1 MTHKLALILVLVVVS
16 VSPAFAQGG
25 TGPDQGELPLPV
37 GGIVFNLQ
45 PEVIQAMQAA
55 HMTWISHWIGL
66 NANTDLAAIRDFI
79 DQSHQAGFKVL
90 LNVIGDVEQLAA
102 LGEAYYPIFAA
113 SLEEIA
119 ALSPDAIQVWRE
131 MNLAGNWP
139 QGQIDPAAYVAL
151 LGMAYDAIKAVN
163 PDILVIT
170 GALKP
175 TGSFGATDC
184 TDMGCNDDVY
194 AQQMAEAG
202 AADFADCI
210 GVMYIEGIVSP
221 AQTSGDPRDDYATR
235 YFPTMI
241 ERAAAPFAG
250 EDIPLCFTGLGYL
263 SAEGYETTWPD
274 YLAFAR
280 NTSVTQQAKWLRDAV
295 LIARDDGRVA
305 LIIVQYIDNVSTN
318 GDFSSGMAIIRADGT
333 CPACQAIGSLAHL
346 PNPEPSA
353 SLTLDEELT
362 AAIDQVTPAA
372 AFTVQPGDQEHISVR
387 VDPTDGST
395 LDPVLIIYDSAGNLI
410 AFNDDISSSSLSAR
424 IDQLPGNQ
432 ELKAVVYA
440 FNEGS
445 TGDFI
450 LRVNSN
456 ESLTGSI
463 VGNSNANIRSGP
475 STNASIVTTAAPGT
489 EIQIRGRNA
498 DASWLAITVDGVEG
512 WIASFLVS
520 SSDDVS
526 GLPVLE

>member
-1 MTHKLALILVLVVVS
+1 MVYRKFISLLLLGLLSIQVVY
-16 VSPAFAQGG
+16 AQGDTNLG
-25 TGPDQGELPLPV
+25 DTALPLPV
-37 GGIVFNLQ
+37 GGYVFNLQ
-45 PEVIQAMQAA
+45 PGTISAMQTAG
-55 HMTWISHWIGL
+55 MTWVKARIGSGQD
-66 NANTDLAAIRDFI
+66 ADLVPIRDFI
-79 DQSHQAGFKVL
+79 EQGHQAGFKVL
-90 LNVIGDVEQLAA
+90 LTVTGDPAEMAAVGDDYFPVFAEFVE
-102 LGEAYYPIFAA
+102 EVA
-113 SLEEIA
+113 SLGPDGIEVWTAMNIA
-119 ALSPDAIQVWRE
+119 GKIDSASYVSLLAQVHT
-131 MNLAGNWP
+131 
-139 QGQIDPAAYVAL
+139 
-151 LGMAYDAIKAVN
+151 AIKAVN

-170 GALKP
+170 GALNP
-175 TGSFGATDC
+175 TGFFGAAGC

-194 AQQMAEAG
+194 ARQMAEAG

-221 AQTSGDPRDDYATR
+221 AQTSGDPRGDYATR

-241 ERAAAPFAG
+241 ERAAASFAG

-263 SAEGYETTWPD
+263 SAEGYEATWPD

-305 LIIVQYIDNVSTN
+305 LIIVPYIDTDTTL
-318 GDFSSGMAIIRADGT
+318 GDSFSSGMAIIRADGT
-333 CPACQAIGSLAHL
+333 CPACQAIGSLANL

-362 AAIDQVTPAA
+362 ATIDQVTPAA

-387 VDPTDGST
+387 VDPADGST
-395 LDPVLIIYDSAGNLI
+395 LDLVLIVYDSAGNLI

-432 ELKAVVYA
+432 ELKAVVYV

-450 LRVNSN
+450 LRVNGN

-463 VGNSNANIRSGP
+463 VGDSNANIRSGP
-475 STNASIVTTAAPGT
+475 STNASIVITAAPGT

-498 DASWLAITVDGVEG
+498 DSSWLAITVDGAEG

>member
-1 MTHKLALILVLVVVS
+1 MAHKLALILVLVVVS
-16 VSPAFAQGG
+16 VSPVFAQGG

-45 PEVIQAMQAA
+45 PEAIQAMQTA
-55 HMTWISHWIGL
+55 HMTWISHWIRL
-66 NANTDLAAIRDFI
+66 NADTDLTAISDLI

-90 LNVIGDVEQLAA
+90 LNVTGDVEQLAA

-119 ALSPDAIQVWRE
+119 SLGPDAIEVWRE
-131 MNLAGNWP
+131 MNLARNWP

-151 LGMAYDAIKAVN
+151 LGMAYDAIKAVD
-163 PDILVIT
+163 PQIMVIT
-170 GALKP
+170 GALVP
-175 TGSFGATDC
+175 NVMETMLGPEEIW
-184 TDMGCNDDVY
+184 NDDRY
-194 AQQMAEAG
+194 YQGMAAAG
-202 AADFADCI
+202 AAHVADCVGI
-210 GVMYIEGIVSP
+210 HYIDGGVSP
-221 AQTSGDPRDDYATR
+221 FQTTGDPWGDAPIL
-235 YFPTMI
+235 YFSSAI
-241 ERAAAPFAG
+241 ERAAAPFA
-250 EDIPLCFTGLGYL
+250 DTNIPLCLTGIGYG
-263 SAEGYETTWPD
+263 SADGYPD
-274 YLAFAR
+274 AANYGIGR
-280 NTSVTQQAKWLRDAV
+280 NSIIQQAKWLRDAILV
-295 LIARDDGRVA
+295 ARDAGRFE
-305 LIIVQYIDNVSTN
+305 LIIVYSIDSL
-318 GDFSSGMAIIRADGT
+318 GDSISGSWAIIRADGT
-333 CPACQAIGSLAHL
+333 CPACQAIGSLANL

-353 SLTLDEELT
+353 SLTVDEELT
-362 AAIDQVTPAA
+362 AAIDQVTQAA

-387 VDPTDGST
+387 VDPADGST
-395 LDPVLIIYDSAGNLI
+395 LDPVLIVYDSAGNMI

-440 FNEGS
+440 FNEES

-463 VGNSNANIRSGP
+463 IGDSNANIRSGP

-498 DASWLAITVDGVEG
+498 DSSWLAITVDGTDG

-520 SSDDVS
+520 SSDDIS

>member
-1 MTHKLALILVLVVVS
+1 MVYRKLISLLLLGLLSIQVVY
-16 VSPAFAQGG
+16 AQGDTNLG
-25 TGPDQGELPLPV
+25 DTALPLPV
-37 GGIVFNLQ
+37 GGYVFNLQ
-45 PEVIQAMQAA
+45 PDTISAMQSAR
-55 HMTWISHWIGL
+55 MTWVKAWIGSGQD
-66 NANTDLAAIRDFI
+66 ADLVPIRDFI
-79 DQSHQAGFKVL
+79 EQGHQAGFKVL
-90 LNVIGDVEQLAA
+90 LTVTGDPAEMAVVGDDYFPVFAEFVEKV
-102 LGEAYYPIFAA
+102 A
-113 SLEEIA
+113 SLG
-119 ALSPDAIQVWRE
+119 PDGIEVWTAMNTAGKIDSASYVSLLAQVHT
-131 MNLAGNWP
+131 
-139 QGQIDPAAYVAL
+139 
-151 LGMAYDAIKAVN
+151 AIKAVN

-170 GALKP
+170 GALNP
-175 TGSFGATDC
+175 IGFFGATDC

-210 GVMYIEGIVSP
+210 GVMYIDGIVSP
-221 AQTSGDPRDDYATR
+221 AQTSGDPRGDYATR

-263 SAEGYETTWPD
+263 SAEGYEATWPD
-274 YLAFAR
+274 YLSFAR

-295 LIARDDGRVA
+295 LIARDDGRIA
-305 LIIVQYIDNVSTN
+305 LVIAQYIDNVSTN
-318 GDFSSGMAIIRADGT
+318 GDSFSGMAIIRADGT
-333 CPACQAIGSLAHL
+333 CPACQAIDSLANL

-353 SLTLDEELT
+353 SLPLDEELT
-362 AAIDQVTPAA
+362 ATIDQVTPAA

-387 VDPTDGST
+387 VDPADGST
-395 LDPVLIIYDSAGNLI
+395 LDPVLIVYDSAGNMI
-410 AFNDDISSSSLSAR
+410 AFNDDISSSSLGAR

-450 LRVNSN
+450 LRVNGN

-463 VGNSNANIRSGP
+463 VGDSNANVRSGP
-475 STNASIVTTAAPGT
+475 STNASIVTTVAPGA

-498 DASWLAITVDGVEG
+498 DSSWLAITVDGTEG

-520 SSDDVS
+520 SSDDIS

>member
-1 MTHKLALILVLVVVS
+1 MVYRKLISLLLLGLLSIQVVY
-16 VSPAFAQGG
+16 AQGDPNLG
-25 TGPDQGELPLPV
+25 DTALPLPV
-37 GGIVFNLQ
+37 GGYVFNLQ
-45 PEVIQAMQAA
+45 PGTISVMQTAG
-55 HMTWISHWIGL
+55 MTWVKAWIRSGQD
-66 NANTDLAAIRDFI
+66 ADLVPIRDFI
-79 DQSHQAGFKVL
+79 EQGHQAGFKVL
-90 LNVIGDVEQLAA
+90 LTVTGDPAEMAAVGDDYFSVFAEFVE
-102 LGEAYYPIFAA
+102 EVA
-113 SLEEIA
+113 SLG
-119 ALSPDAIQVWRE
+119 PDGIEVWTAMNTAGKIDSASYVSLLAQVHT
-131 MNLAGNWP
+131 
-139 QGQIDPAAYVAL
+139 
-151 LGMAYDAIKAVN
+151 AIKAVN

-170 GALKP
+170 GALNP
-175 TGSFGATDC
+175 TGAFGAAGC

-202 AADFADCI
+202 AANFADCI

-221 AQTSGDPRDDYATR
+221 AQTSGDPRGDYATR

-263 SAEGYETTWPD
+263 SAEGYEATWPD
-274 YLAFAR
+274 YLTFAR

-305 LIIVQYIDNVSTN
+305 LIIVQYIDTVTTL
-318 GDFSSGMAIIRADGT
+318 GDYISGMAIIRADGT

-372 AFTVQPGDQEHISVR
+372 AFTVQPGDQEYISVR
-387 VDPTDGST
+387 VDPAEGST
-395 LDPVLIIYDSAGNLI
+395 LDPVLIVYDSAGNLI
-410 AFNDDISSSSLSAR
+410 ALNDDISFSTLSAR

-450 LRVNSN
+450 LRVNNN

-463 VGNSNANIRSGP
+463 VGDSNANIRSGP
-475 STNASIVTTAAPGT
+475 STNADIVTTAAPGT

-498 DASWLAITVDGVEG
+498 DSSWLAITVDGTEG